1 MSKNEQQHE
10 LLMQLKVENQK
21 LLEFKKLNNL
31 MLKTLKAFT
40 NNKEQSTPFR
50 SLFELIA
57 QELKPDVQLLI
68 TCNHENDG
76 FFIVS
81 STDELLIGR
90 HFQLDDTVNSK
101 PEQSI
106 FSQSTVFF
114 NLNLTPK
121 WPASLKGLLPNAA
134 SALIQPVKIA
144 SRCYAIVLVINE
156 VNGFDAEAKS
166 VMSNYSSFI
175 ASTLTL
181 MEYRHVTAERDT
193 LFAQQKRIEQSMAR
207 QGNLAAIGQ
216 LAAGVAH
223 ELNNP
228 LGFIYSNLNT
238 FELYL
243 KDINT
248 FIMEVCNSHPDS
260 IKLYNKHNLD
270 FILKDSSE
278 LISESL
284 EGARRARDIIK
295 NLRNFSHPDENTIS
309 TINILELIAD
319 TVRIANTQVKK
330 NAKIKISH
338 DLNHA
343 FTQGNATQLSQVI
356 LNLINNAHHSIKHQ
370 YGLIEISINKFNNW
384 INVEIEDNGCGIDD
398 ADISHIFE
406 PFFTTKEIGQGTGLG
421 LSISRA
427 IIEQHNGCIAL
438 VHTGLKGTKFVIS
451 LPESNHVRDD

>member
-90 HFQLDDTVNSK
+90 HFQLDDTANSK

-121 WPASLKGLLPNAA
+121 WPASLKGLLPNAV

-175 ASTLTL
+175 ASTLT
-181 MEYRHVTAERDT
+181 
-193 LFAQQKRIEQSMAR
+193 
-207 QGNLAAIGQ
+207 
-216 LAAGVAH
+216 
-223 ELNNP
+223 
-228 LGFIYSNLNT
+228 
-238 FELYL
+238 
-243 KDINT
+243 
-248 FIMEVCNSHPDS
+248 
-260 IKLYNKHNLD
+260 
-270 FILKDSSE
+270 
-278 LISESL
+278 
-284 EGARRARDIIK
+284 
-295 NLRNFSHPDENTIS
+295 
-309 TINILELIAD
+309 
-319 TVRIANTQVKK
+319 
-330 NAKIKISH
+330 
-338 DLNHA
+338 
-343 FTQGNATQLSQVI
+343 
-356 LNLINNAHHSIKHQ
+356 
-370 YGLIEISINKFNNW
+370 
-384 INVEIEDNGCGIDD
+384 
-398 ADISHIFE
+398 
-406 PFFTTKEIGQGTGLG
+406 
-421 LSISRA
+421 
-427 IIEQHNGCIAL
+427 
-438 VHTGLKGTKFVIS
+438 
-451 LPESNHVRDD
+451 